1 MGLFDKK
8 YCDIC
13 GEKIGLLGNRKLD
26 NGNQIVSALTGVPA
40 PAYGNM
46 ISRDYPQQGTAAP
59 CVSRQMAGDKW
70 VCSCGATNTGHFCE
84 YCGTPKP

>member
-1 MGLFDKK
+1 MDFQLNTFSVKDQERAKMMK
-8 YCDIC
+8 Y
-13 GEKIGLLGNRKLD
+13 EQL
-26 NGNQIVSALTGVPA
+26 GNQIVSALTGVPA

-46 ISRDYPQQGTAAP
+46 INQGYPQQGMT
-59 CVSRQMAGDKW
+59 VLGMSQQMADDKW